1 VLRQQWAENLKTGLK
16 DSNGNVVGIPID
28 QAIEKVVMEN
38 RIPQRADFKLEIYA
52 IDMPTAASSGRETEK
67 KLQ

>member
-1 VLRQQWAENLKTGLK
+1 
-16 DSNGNVVGIPID
+16 VVGIPID